1 MQTSTIQNAQSASNS
16 RVKRLRKM
24 MPLKRNIEYEED
36 EGTET
41 SNKHAR
47 TSQEKDQTN
56 DAIQGQGEHNED
68 NMPVDE

>member
-1 MQTSTIQNAQSASNS
+1 
-16 RVKRLRKM
+16 M